1 MVNVEKLLKYFTI
14 FSWSLAILALI
25 IYIISTIVHG
35 NFSFYDFIKDEL
47 TFILMPFV
55 LIGAYLI
62 SFLYL
67 QLNLYNELLMTSL

>member
-1 MVNVEKLLKYFTI
+1 MGNKDNRIEKFVKYYAI
-14 FSWSLAILALI
+14 FSWSLAIITLI
-25 IYIISTIVHG
+25 IYIISIMVHG

-62 SFLYL
+62 RKKYE
-67 QLNLYNELLMTSL
+67 NNGY